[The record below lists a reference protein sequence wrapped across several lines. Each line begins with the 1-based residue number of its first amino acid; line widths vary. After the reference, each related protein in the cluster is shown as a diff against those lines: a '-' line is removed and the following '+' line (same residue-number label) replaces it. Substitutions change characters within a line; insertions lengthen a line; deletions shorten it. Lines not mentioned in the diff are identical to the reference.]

1 MRGTLHLVPAEDA
14 RWMVALLGPVGLAR
28 GRRRREQMGV
38 VSPDATA
45 AVRAAL
51 ADGPRTRHEIAEH
64 ARAAGVALADDPQAA
79 DPPRDRP
86 SRR

>member
-1 MRGTLHLVPAEDA
+1 
-14 RWMVALLGPVGLAR
+14 VALLGPVGLAR

-38 VSPDATA
+38 FAPEATA

-64 ARAAGVALADDPQAA
+64 ARARG
-79 DPPRDRP
+79 
-86 SRR
+86 